1 MGPVDSAL
9 LIVLGILL
17 IFAGRTA
24 IRILASLIFGGF
36 LGLLGFGMVVSAGGG
51 LILGFIIGLLLFLLG
66 LILGFIAFKV
76 GLSLA
81 AGYLLASTTFKILQ
95 EKHLLSMQGYEKL
108 ALIVLAIVAAVIIY
122 VVLDYILALGIGI
135 VASILVF
142 HGMLY
147 WFPRTISSFIALAIL
162 VAGTIYQWRK
172 IKREEET

>member
-9 LIVLGILL
+9 LVILGVLL
-17 IFAGRTA
+17 IFAGRVI

-51 LILGFIIGLLLFLLG
+51 LILGFIVGLLLFLLG
-66 LILGFIAFKV
+66 LILGFIVFKV

-81 AGYLLASTTFKILQ
+81 AGYLLALTVFKILQ
-95 EKHLLSMQGYEKL
+95 EKHLLSIQGYEKL
-108 ALIVLAIVAAVIIY
+108 ALVVLVIVVAVIIY
-122 VVLDYILALGIGI
+122 VILDYILALGIGI

-147 WFPRTISSFIALAIL
+147 WFPRTVSSIIALVIL
-162 VAGTIYQWRK
+162 VVGTIYQWRK
-172 IKREEET
+172 IKHEEEV

>member
-36 LGLLGFGMVVSAGGG
+36 LGLLGFSIIVSVGGG

-66 LILGFIAFKV
+66 LILGFIVFKI

-81 AGYLLASTTFKILQ
+81 AGYLLALTLFRVL
-95 EKHLLSMQGYEKL
+95 EERHMLNVQGYENM
-108 ALIVLAIVAAVIIY
+108 ALIVLTIVSAVIIY
-122 VVLDYILALGIGI
+122 VVLDYILALGVSV
-135 VASILVF
+135 VASVLVF
-142 HGMLY
+142 YGMSY
-147 WFPRTISSFIALAIL
+147 WFPRTISSIIALAIL
-162 VAGTIYQWRK
+162 VVGTIYQWKK